1 MTQNDRIEAAA
12 SAYRNNMNRLVA
24 EAAGCEATFDAAIRL
39 AFREGARFALEN
51 QWMSVEER
59 LPKNGRLVIVRLNY
73 IGEGITYD
81 MAYYQERWCSMQ
93 INWGDDKCAV
103 THWMEIPKLSE
114 KPKDEKDINK
124 NG

>member
-51 QWMSVEER
+51 QWMSVDEEIPPTDED
-59 LPKNGRLVIVRLNY
+59 LIVYVPEDYEQPTRCVSAY
-73 IGEGITYD
+73 WDGEDWYTTDGEHI
-81 MAYYQERWCSMQ
+81 RP
-93 INWGDDKCAV
+93 
-103 THWMEIPKLSE
+103 THWMQLAKFPETE
-114 KPKDEKDINK
+114 
-124 NG
+124 